1 VRLLRLGVGYRGAV
15 TTQLRSAPLAEI
27 DPGTLYALLRLRVD
41 VFVVE
46 QECAYPELDGRDLEP
61 DALQLW
67 VEEDGEVLATARLL
81 CDGPDRRIGRVATAL
96 AARGQGL
103 AAVLV
108 QHGVELSG
116 ERLVRLDAQAH
127 LEAWYARSGFVVAG
141 PGFLEDGIPHVPMER
156 DARPGA
162 VAAAEA

>member
-1 VRLLRLGVGYRGAV
+1 M
-15 TTQLRSAPLAEI
+15 TTQLRSAPFADI
-27 DPGTLYALLRLRVD
+27 DPVTLYALLKLRVD

-46 QECAYPELDGRDLEP
+46 QDCAYPELDGRDLEP

-67 VEEDGEVLATARLL
+67 VEEDGQVLATDRLL
-81 CDGPDRRIGRVATAL
+81 CDGPDRRIGRVATAA

-108 QHGVELSG
+108 QHGVDLSG

-127 LEAWYARSGFVVAG
+127 LEGWYARSGFVVAG

-156 DARPGA
+156 DGRPGTGA
-162 VAAAEA
+162 DSDPSAAPDA

>member
-1 VRLLRLGVGYRGAV
+1 M
-15 TTQLRSAPLAEI
+15 TTELRSAPLADI
-27 DPGTLYALLRLRVD
+27 DPRTLYALLRLRVD

-46 QECAYPELDGRDLEP
+46 QECAYPELDGRDLED

-67 VEEDGEVLATARLL
+67 VEEDGAVLATARLL
-81 CDGPDRRIGRVATAL
+81 RDGPDRRIGRVATASG
-96 AARGQGL
+96 ARGQGL

-127 LEAWYARSGFVVAG
+127 LEGWYARSGFVVAG

-156 DARPGA
+156 DARPTA
-162 VAAAEA
+162 PAAQESHPAPAED